1 MNWALLKSVQVA
13 SYKSCKYCPS
23 YDCLAATSDTM
34 SHLEGMVCD
43 CFNHI
48 NVNPGFINRGN

>member
-23 YDCLAATSDTM
+23 YDCLATSDTM
-34 SHLEGMVCD
+34 VHLEVGSVAQRSGPVWCQWSKST
-43 CFNHI
+43 
-48 NVNPGFINRGN
+48 